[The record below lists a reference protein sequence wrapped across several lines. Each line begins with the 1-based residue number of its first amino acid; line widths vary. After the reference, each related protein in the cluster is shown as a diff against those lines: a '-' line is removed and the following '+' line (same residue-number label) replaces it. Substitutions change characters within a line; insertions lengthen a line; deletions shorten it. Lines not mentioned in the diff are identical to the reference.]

1 MEQELKKYKICILSS
16 YIHGTILKLLE
27 RKEIPKMNRAAR
39 AQARRRAEVIK
50 ARIQRS
56 QELNTA
62 DESSY

>member
-1 MEQELKKYKICILSS
+1 M
-16 YIHGTILKLLE
+16 LKLLE

>member
-1 MEQELKKYKICILSS
+1 MEQELWKYKICILSS

-39 AQARRRAEVIK
+39 AQARRWAEAIK
-50 ARIQRS
+50 ARVQCN
-56 QELNTA
+56 QEPGTA